1 LVTRTEAFLFASNV
15 VVFILV
21 PIDIAFLAGF
31 FSLPGD
37 YLFLA
42 NLIGVAVTLVA
53 FRVKRRI
60 RMGNEAKAV
69 KPEVGAETSDW
80 RSPSP
85 SSRLPRS
92 LP

>member
-31 FSLPGD
+31 FALPGN

-42 NLIGVAVTLVA
+42 NLIGVAITLIA

-69 KPEVGAETSDW
+69 KHEVGAETSG
-80 RSPSP
+80 
-85 SSRLPRS
+85 
-92 LP
+92 